1 MIVVWRNFGMWG
13 VFLLV
18 FILELYSL
26 LCKQKKQEGERK
38 EIGFDQEPTNFCG
51 FCSRFFFPF
60 RGLFDIHCP
69 TLLFLNCLL

>member
-26 LCKQKKQEGERK
+26 LRKQGKQEGGRK

-51 FCSRFFFPF
+51 FCSRFFS
-60 RGLFDIHCP
+60 L
-69 TLLFLNCLL
+69 